1 MSNTLFKLSQTVSAS
16 LSNNDIIEQLHL
28 ALNDFDKIYS
38 YIIYAK
44 HNNEEVS
51 CWKIDYH
58 ISQVPKYNT
67 LICNN
72 IIPEITD
79 KLYKSKSDT
88 HTIVGYAQPPIELM
102 LELYD
107 PLVCKCAKEQCN
119 RWKDLEYDDA
129 VSMCRMVMLILANK
143 GYYIHK
149 QLLRKSFNMYVL
161 KYLRK
166 NINSPELVSLEKV
179 MYCGGDEDD
188 TLTLADMIADTSIEE
203 KEQDKDNEIAVK
215 AIFEEVKAII
225 IELVGERQFEQLLR
239 DYGHKHTTTWS
250 RSKMLQIKKRFKELG
265 LNARSFNKYYE

>member
-79 KLYKSKSDT
+79 KLYKSKNDT

-119 RWKDLEYDDA
+119 RWRDLEYDDA

>member
-1 MSNTLFKLSQTVSAS
+1 MSNTLFKLSQTISAS

-58 ISQVPKYNT
+58 ISQVSKYNT

-119 RWKDLEYDDA
+119 RWRDLEYDDA

-265 LNARSFNKYYE
+265 LNTRSFNKYYE

>member
-79 KLYKSKSDT
+79 KLYKSKNDT

-119 RWKDLEYDDA
+119 RWRDLEYDDA

-203 KEQDKDNEIAVK
+203 KKQDKDNEIAVK